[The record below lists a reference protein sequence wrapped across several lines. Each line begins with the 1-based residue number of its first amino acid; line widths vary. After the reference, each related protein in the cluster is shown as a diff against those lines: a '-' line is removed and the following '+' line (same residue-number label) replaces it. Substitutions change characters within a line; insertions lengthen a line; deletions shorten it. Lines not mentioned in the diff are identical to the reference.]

1 MNKRF
6 LSCKEALDSIVQSLW
21 LRAPYTI
28 YGMTILYGM
37 TIYSMIYL

>member
-28 YGMTILYGM
+28 YGMTMSGM